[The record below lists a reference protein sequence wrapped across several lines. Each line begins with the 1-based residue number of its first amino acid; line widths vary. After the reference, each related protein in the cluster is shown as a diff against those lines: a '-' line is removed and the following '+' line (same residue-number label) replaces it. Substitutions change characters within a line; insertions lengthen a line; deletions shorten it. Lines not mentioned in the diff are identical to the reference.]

1 MIIVMSTKHWAYL
14 LVLTF
19 FLNQWMV
26 KNQYQNEK
34 KNLFIMDNIQMG
46 DQGRNHGENLGST
59 SVMVGRICPP
69 LVGIGLPD

>member
-1 MIIVMSTKHWAYL
+1 MSTQHRAYL

-26 KNQYQNEK
+26 KHQYQNEK

-46 DQGRNHGENLGST
+46 DNIHQ
-59 SVMVGRICPP
+59 
-69 LVGIGLPD
+69 